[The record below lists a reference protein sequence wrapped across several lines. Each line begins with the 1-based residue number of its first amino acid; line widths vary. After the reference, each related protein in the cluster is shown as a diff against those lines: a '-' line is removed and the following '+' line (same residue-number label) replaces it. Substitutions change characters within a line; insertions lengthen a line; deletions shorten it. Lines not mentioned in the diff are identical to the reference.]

1 MSDLKKL
8 KAEVLADGRIDD
20 GEVARLQREL
30 YADGTIDRDEVEF
43 LIALRNEA
51 AAVSPAFEEL
61 FFRALKDH
69 VLADGS
75 IDAAEASWLRSML
88 YADGVIDD
96 REKQFLRE
104 LHAGARS
111 VSPEFQR

>member
-1 MSDLKKL
+1 Q
-8 KAEVLADGRIDD
+8 EV
-20 GEVARLQREL
+20 EVIRREL

-51 AAVSPAFEEL
+51 RSVCPAFEQL
-61 FFRALKDH
+61 FFQALKQN

-75 IDAAEASWLRSML
+75 IDAAEADWLRRML
-88 YADGVIDD
+88 FADGTIDD

-104 LHAGARS
+104 LKNEAQQA
-111 VSPEFQR
+111 SPEFQALYRECMK